1 MNEENIAKLQAETA
15 RKAAEAQ
22 ADARAKAEEEFR
34 KELETPIGK
43 EEAEKAFAENDL
55 RLAQLSVQRIRAVGQ
70 ATQAQQLVNQID
82 EQIGIAQIERQVIYR
97 RVLNVEESPSDHDP
111 VGEPGEPGVPVPAEG
126 K

>member
-1 MNEENIAKLQAETA
+1 MNEENIAKLQAEKA
-15 RKAAEAQ
+15 KKAAEAQ
-22 ADARAKAEEEFR
+22 AKAAEEFR

-43 EEAEKAFAENDL
+43 DEAEKAFAEIDL

-97 RVLNVEESPSDHDP
+97 RALNVKDETVADP
-111 VGEPGEPGVPVPAEG
+111 ENCVGPQE
-126 K
+126 

>member
-1 MNEENIAKLQAETA
+1 MNEENIAKLQAEKA

-22 ADARAKAEEEFR
+22 AEAQAKAAEEFR
-34 KELETPIGK
+34 KELETPIDK
-43 EEAEKAFAENDL
+43 DEAEKAFAEIDL

-97 RVLNVEESPSDHDP
+97 RVLNVKDETAKE
-111 VGEPGEPGVPVPAEG
+111 
-126 K
+126 

>member
-1 MNEENIAKLQAETA
+1 MNEENIAKLQAEKA
-15 RKAAEAQ
+15 KKAAEARAEAQ
-22 ADARAKAEEEFR
+22 AKAAEEFR

-43 EEAEKAFAENDL
+43 EEAEKAFAEIDL

-97 RVLNVEESPSDHDP
+97 RVLNVNDETPHD
-111 VGEPGEPGVPVPAEG
+111 VDLAGEPAAKE
-126 K
+126 

>member
-1 MNEENIAKLQAETA
+1 MNEENIAKLQAEKA

-22 ADARAKAEEEFR
+22 ADARAEAQAKAAEEFR

-43 EEAEKAFAENDL
+43 EEAEKAFAEIDL

-97 RVLNVEESPSDHDP
+97 RVLNVAEPVKGPGSDAAP
-111 VGEPGEPGVPVPAEG
+111 QE
-126 K
+126 